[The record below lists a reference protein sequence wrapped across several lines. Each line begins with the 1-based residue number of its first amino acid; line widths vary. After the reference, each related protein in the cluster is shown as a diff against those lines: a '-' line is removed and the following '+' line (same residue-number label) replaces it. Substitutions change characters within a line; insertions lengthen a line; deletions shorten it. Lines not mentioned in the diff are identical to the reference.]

1 MLNFHRRRGST
12 DRSSK
17 GSESHPMTDVS
28 VNSAYDTI
36 RPDSE
41 DSQPQTPK
49 EAERGMYFSFFLL
62 CGTSTFKSFAAF
74 VKKRCWF
81 G

>member
-12 DRSSK
+12 DRSHK

-41 DSQPQTPK
+41 DSQPQTPR
-49 EAERGMYFSFFLL
+49 EAERGVYFSSGEALTL
-62 CGTSTFKSFAAF
+62 SRPRGSH
-74 VKKRCWF
+74 
-81 G
+81 